1 MPSASVHL
9 KQTISSEFWYTSI
22 KCEII
27 LPHIPLSKLDGTD
40 SCHKILCSKELPVV
54 WMTTWEYPI
63 SYLHLKGQVHH
74 IIKVQILQLFSLCSC
89 SDSSNNCE
97 MSFSVNFLLFAS
109 LGRKCKLLDFFTL
122 FNESFKKK
130 KRWLQTSFIQSWK
143 IMQYSGHQNK
153 ETERWSVKIYFTIT

>member
-1 MPSASVHL
+1 MQLIFFTSILSISFQSSLHTHMPSASVHL

-22 KCEII
+22 IKCEII
-27 LPHIPLSKLDGTD
+27 LPHIPLSMLDGTD

-54 WMTTWEYPI
+54 WMTRWEYPI
-63 SYLHLKGQVHH
+63 SFLHLKGQVHH
-74 IIKVQILQLFSLCSC
+74 IIKVQILQLVSLCSR

-109 LGRKCKLLDFFTL
+109 LGRECKILDFLTL

-130 KRWLQTSFIQSWK
+130 KGDFRLLL
-143 IMQYSGHQNK
+143 YNH
-153 ETERWSVKIYFTIT
+153 ER